1 MNNDKEE
8 FNTSQSKEFGWSLIE
23 GTEIYLFRVYD
34 FFSTHFGGCASF
46 LLSLILIPA
55 RITTRRPLN
64 NNGFLKSAFV
74 SFAKDTRHPLESKSK
89 RFLSSF
95 GLLVVK

>member
-1 MNNDKEE
+1 LV
-8 FNTSQSKEFGWSLIE
+8 WSLIE
-23 GTEIYLFRVYD
+23 GTEIYLFRVYG
-34 FFSTHFGGCASF
+34 FFLNSFWWVRASF
-46 LLSLILIPA
+46 LLSLVQIPA

>member
-1 MNNDKEE
+1 MI
-8 FNTSQSKEFGWSLIE
+8 FSQPHFG
-23 GTEIYLFRVYD
+23 
-34 FFSTHFGGCASF
+34 GGCASF
-46 LLSLILIPA
+46 LLSLVHLIPA
-55 RITTRRPLN
+55 RVTTRRPLHN
-64 NNGFLKSAFV
+64 NNGLLKSAFV

>member
-1 MNNDKEE
+1 MI
-8 FNTSQSKEFGWSLIE
+8 FSQPHFG
-23 GTEIYLFRVYD
+23 
-34 FFSTHFGGCASF
+34 GGCASF
-46 LLSLILIPA
+46 LLSLVQIPA

>member
-8 FNTSQSKEFGWSLIE
+8 SLIIRVRVQSLVWSLIE

-64 NNGFLKSAFV
+64 NNGLLKSAFV
-74 SFAKDTRHPLESKSK
+74 SFANDTRHPLESKNI
-89 RFLSSF
+89 
-95 GLLVVK
+95 